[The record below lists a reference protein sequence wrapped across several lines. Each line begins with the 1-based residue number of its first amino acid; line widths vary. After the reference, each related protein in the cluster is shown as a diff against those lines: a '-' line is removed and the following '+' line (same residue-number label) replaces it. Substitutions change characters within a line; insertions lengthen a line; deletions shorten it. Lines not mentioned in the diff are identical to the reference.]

1 MPRIVVD
8 LVYLIAAVMF
18 IFSLKGLAHPR
29 TAVRGNLIGAAG
41 MFLAVVVT
49 LLDRAIV
56 GYGWILIGLVVG
68 TAVGIPIALKVPM
81 TAMPQLVALFNG
93 FGGGASVLV
102 AGAALIETISAGA
115 AFSIPVASPS
125 LLPALLAP

>member
-1 MPRIVVD
+1 
-8 LVYLIAAVMF
+8 
-18 IFSLKGLAHPR
+18 
-29 TAVRGNLIGAAG
+29 VRGNLIGAAG
-41 MFLAVVVT
+41 TFLAVVVT

-56 GYGWILIGLVVG
+56 SYGWILIGLVVG
-68 TAVGIPIALKVPM
+68 TAVGIPMALEVPM

-115 AFSIPVASPS
+115 AFTIPLIVSIAASGIVG
-125 LLPALLAP
+125 AVTFC